1 MFANPL
7 VRLGIGVPLAAAV
20 TLGLFF
26 FMRWAVNRDFVEP
39 ENVTQHVLETI
50 TPSQEETE
58 VQRRARPKPRK
69 TAAADKP
76 PPPPKLT
83 ANKSDVD
90 LPTPTMGGVAPS
102 ELPDTNLNDFQ
113 IDPVA
118 ISDRDAQPIR
128 PPLPTYPTR
137 AAERGVEGSCDVRF
151 DVDTRGRP
159 YNVQATC
166 TDNVFKR
173 EAERAVSRV
182 EFAPKIVRGAAAE
195 RKNVVYPLEFKLS
208 N

>member
-159 YNVQATC
+159 Y
-166 TDNVFKR
+166 
-173 EAERAVSRV
+173 
-182 EFAPKIVRGAAAE
+182 
-195 RKNVVYPLEFKLS
+195 
-208 N
+208 

>member
-1 MFANPL
+1 
-7 VRLGIGVPLAAAV
+7 
-20 TLGLFF
+20 
-26 FMRWAVNRDFVEP
+26 
-39 ENVTQHVLETI
+39 
-50 TPSQEETE
+50 
-58 VQRRARPKPRK
+58 
-69 TAAADKP
+69 
-76 PPPPKLT
+76 
-83 ANKSDVD
+83 
-90 LPTPTMGGVAPS
+90 
-102 ELPDTNLNDFQ
+102 
-113 IDPVA
+113 DPVA

>member
-7 VRLGIGVPLAAAV
+7 IRLGIGVPLAAIV
-20 TLGLFF
+20 TVGLFL
-26 FMRWAVNRDFVEP
+26 FMRWTISGDYEEP
-39 ENVTQHVLETI
+39 ENITQRVLESI
-50 TPSQEETE
+50 TPSEEETD

-90 LPTPTMGGVAPS
+90 LPTPTMGGAAPS
-102 ELPDTNLNDFQ
+102 ELPETNLNDFQ

-137 AAERGVEGSCDVRF
+137 AAERGTEGSCDVRF

-166 TDNVFKR
+166 TNNVFKR

-195 RKNVVYPLEFKLS
+195 RKNVVYPLEFNLED
-208 N
+208 